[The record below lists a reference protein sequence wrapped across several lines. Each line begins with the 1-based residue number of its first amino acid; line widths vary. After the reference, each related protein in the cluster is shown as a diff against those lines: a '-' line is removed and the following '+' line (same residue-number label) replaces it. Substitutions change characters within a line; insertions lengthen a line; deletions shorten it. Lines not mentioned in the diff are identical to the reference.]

1 MCNNYIYF
9 SLKRIKFSFFIKTI
23 LNTIFIFDEDD
34 DVLDNTVFFEFNDD
48 TSIGIYINGANPIIT
63 NNRINE
69 FDDFSL
75 YSSYDELIEKKC
87 SDVSELYIDRINVI
101 FHSEYNE
108 LLGFYLFDTKAN
120 IYCYIIFLQDQLV
133 FKQNK
138 ISEDLIN
145 PIQENLIQY
154 HNSNFLIYEISLDN
168 LDWKKI
174 NFL

>member
-1 MCNNYIYF
+1 MTNPYKDLCNKEHDHLD
-9 SLKRIKFSFFIKTI
+9 SLKND
-23 LNTIFIFDEDD
+23 LNT
-34 DVLDNTVFFEFNDD
+34 NFFPECEF
-48 TSIGIYINGANPIIT
+48 
-63 NNRINE
+63 
-69 FDDFSL
+69 
-75 YSSYDELIEKKC
+75 
-87 SDVSELYIDRINVI
+87 I